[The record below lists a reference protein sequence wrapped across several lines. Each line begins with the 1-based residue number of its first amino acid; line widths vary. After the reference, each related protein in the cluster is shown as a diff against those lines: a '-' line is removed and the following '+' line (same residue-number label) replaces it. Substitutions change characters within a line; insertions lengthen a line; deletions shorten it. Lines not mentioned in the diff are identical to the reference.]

1 MPQNLI
7 RGPRLCFDFAQHERS
22 YRAKTAQHLI
32 LSEVEGLSEVLG
44 RGVAQELTD
53 QGGK

>member
-1 MPQNLI
+1 MTQNVIL
-7 RGPRLCFDFAQHERS
+7 GPRSCFDFAQHERS
-22 YRAKTAQHLI
+22 FRAKSAQHLI
-32 LSEVEGLSEVLG
+32 LSEVEGLSEVAG